1 MPYLLWHYVTDTARS
16 HPSRLAIDAGGRSLT
31 YAELDELSD
40 RVALALFTAGVGRDC
55 RVGLFLPKS
64 VDSIVAMVGSLKGG
78 AAYVP
83 IDPSAPA
90 ARAAYI
96 LRDCQVSALVT
107 TSGKLSQ
114 LGESLGELT
123 SLRLVLLADEADA
136 PIVRMPVMRLEELEP
151 ADATDRLWPSA
162 TEIDPAYLLYTS
174 GSTGDPKG
182 VILSHRNAMSFVEW
196 AAECV
201 GVRPE
206 DRLSN
211 HAPLHFDLS
220 VFDIYAA
227 FQAGASLVLVPD
239 RIAPFPVALTK
250 WIRDERISVWY
261 SVPSAL
267 IRLLLRGGLAE
278 TELYDLRT
286 VIFAGEVFPV
296 KYLRDVM
303 DCLPRAEFLNWYG
316 PTETNVC
323 TYYRV
328 PRPLDQ
334 NIKSIPIGGPCENTD
349 AVPVDADDLPVGPG
363 EEGELLVRGP
373 TVMLGYWGL
382 SKKTGEQLVENLRQ
396 SAYRD
401 VWYRTGDVVRREETG
416 DYTFVGRRDHM
427 VKSRGYRIELGEI
440 ETVLYQHD
448 SISEAA
454 VVAIPDDEI
463 GVRLAAVLVSSE
475 DKTIEDGEIRAFCAA
490 RLPRYMIP
498 EAYVFRA
505 ALPRTSTG
513 KTDRTA
519 LVSELTRQAAGPH

>member
-1 MPYLLWHYVTDTARS
+1 MPYLLWHYVTDAARLY
-16 HPSRLAIDAGGRSLT
+16 PSRIAIETADRALT

-40 RVALALFTAGVGRDC
+40 RVARALLAAGVGRGC
-55 RVGLFLPKS
+55 RVGLFNPKS
-64 VDSIVAMVGSLKGG
+64 VESIVAMVGSLKAG

-83 IDPSAPA
+83 VDPNAPA
-90 ARAAYI
+90 ARGAYI
-96 LRDCQVSALVT
+96 LKDCEVGALVT
-107 TSGKLSQ
+107 TSRKLSQ
-114 LGESLGELT
+114 LGDSLAALT
-123 SLRLVLLADEADA
+123 SLRLVLLSDEAEA
-136 PIVRMPVMRLEELEP
+136 PVVEAAVIRVNELEP
-151 ADATDRLWPSA
+151 ADATDRAWAPA
-162 TEIDPAYLLYTS
+162 TEVDPAYLLYTS

-196 AAECV
+196 ACACV
-201 GVRPE
+201 DVRPE

-227 FQAGASLVLVPD
+227 FRTGATLVPVPD
-239 RIAPFPVALTK
+239 TIAPFPTTLAK
-250 WIRDERISVWY
+250 WIRDQRISIWY

-278 TELYDLRT
+278 VELPGLRA

-296 KYLRDVM
+296 KYLREVM
-303 DCLPRAEFLNWYG
+303 ACLPRAEFFNWYG

-328 PRPLDQ
+328 PRPLDGAVQ
-334 NIKSIPIGGPCENTD
+334 SIPIGRPCENTD
-349 AVPVDADDLPVGPG
+349 VVPVDADDVPVGPG

-382 SKKTGEQLVENLRQ
+382 SQKTSEQLVESVAQ
-396 SAYRD
+396 SAYRE
-401 VWYRTGDVVRREETG
+401 VWYRTGDIVRREEPG
-416 DYTFVGRRDHM
+416 GYTFVGRRDDM

-440 ETVLYQHD
+440 ESVLYQHD

-454 VVAIPDDEI
+454 VVAIPDEEI
-463 GVRLAAVLVSSE
+463 GARLAAVLVTIDDE
-475 DKTIEDGEIRAFCAA
+475 PIEDEEMRSFCAE

-498 EAYVFRA
+498 EAYSFRA

-513 KTDRTA
+513 KTDRTV
-519 LVSELTRQAAGPH
+519 LIRELGQEATGPR